1 MEKKPSQSL
10 LNVYS
15 QENLLAVLDRIS
27 DAFVALD
34 RNWCYTYMNK
44 KAGEIFGRD
53 PISMIGK
60 HIWTEFPEGIDQPF
74 YKAYYKAMETQQYIY
89 LEEYYPPFN
98 KWFENNI
105 YPSAEGL
112 TIYFRDITSR
122 KLEEQQI
129 RIDKARLLKA
139 QEIGQLGYWE
149 LEKNKDVIWGSEKA
163 CELFGFAPV
172 AAEIPISKIE
182 PLIKEIDKVR
192 SAGQKLIQEHM
203 KYDIEV
209 QICPENQDI
218 PRIISAK
225 AEIAE
230 GLFGNNKIMGI
241 IRDIT
246 EQKRIEM
253 LENLEKSVLQHYVQ
267 PDSSVE
273 ELITFLLNGLRDIHP
288 DMLCSV
294 LKVENGRL
302 YNWSSPHLPEAFNK
316 EVEGT
321 KIAIGY
327 GSCGSAAFLRKK
339 VEVSDIFHHP
349 YWDHYMEIIK
359 NFDLR
364 SSWSYP
370 IINSKDV
377 LLGTFAIYHKSIRE
391 LSKEE
396 ENSIDRV
403 RRILVYVM
411 ERKLA
416 ETEAKLYKEKLELVF
431 NSTNEIMFLIDIEK
445 DDVFRFST
453 INKRFLDA
461 TELSK
466 EDIEGKLVEEV
477 IPNPSYSLVLSKY
490 KEAIEKRTTVSWE
503 ETTNY
508 PAGEKKGIVTI
519 SPVFNEDNECV
530 NLIGNVHDITDR
542 KKDEEKI
549 KRANEK
555 LKINN
560 ELIIEKNKK
569 LKEIAWYQSHKVRAP
584 VARIMGL
591 INLIELNKKNGDS
604 NDDLLGYVLQSA
616 VELDEVT
623 RDLVEKIS
631 DSDAL

>member
-1 MEKKPSQSL
+1 MKKPHSQSL
-10 LNVYS
+10 LNIYS
-15 QENLLAVLDRIS
+15 QENLFAVLERIS

-34 RNWCYTYMNK
+34 KNWCYTYMNK
-44 KAGEIFGRD
+44 KAGEIFNRD
-53 PISMIGK
+53 PLSMIGK
-60 HIWTEFPEGIDQPF
+60 HIWTEFPEGVDQPF
-74 YKAYYKAMETQQYIY
+74 YKAYNKAMETQEYIHI
-89 LEEYYPPFN
+89 EEYYPPYN

-105 YPSAEGL
+105 YPSPEGL

-122 KLEEQQI
+122 KLEEQEI

-149 LEKNKDVIWGSEKA
+149 LEKNKDVIWGSEKT
-163 CELFGFAPV
+163 CELFGFPPE
-172 AAEIPISKIE
+172 AAEIPISRVE

-192 SAGQKLIQEHM
+192 NAGKKLIQEQM

-209 QICPENQDI
+209 QIFPENENT

-225 AEIAE
+225 AEITKD
-230 GLFGNNKIMGI
+230 LFDKAKIIGVV
-241 IRDIT
+241 RDVT
-246 EQKRIEM
+246 EQKRIEQ
-253 LENLEKSVLQHYVQ
+253 LDILEKEVLQHYVQ

-273 ELITFLLNGLRDIHP
+273 ELITFLLNGLKEIHP

-294 LKVENGRL
+294 LKAKNGRL

-321 KIAIGY
+321 KIALGK
-327 GSCGSAAFLRKK
+327 GSCGSAAFLREK
-339 VEVSDIFHHP
+339 VEVPDIFNHP
-349 YWDHYMEIIK
+349 YWDNYIEIIK
-359 NFDLR
+359 DFDLR

-377 LLGTFAIYHKSIRE
+377 LLGTFAIYHKIIRE
-391 LSKEE
+391 LSKQE
-396 ENSIDRV
+396 ENSIDRI

-416 ETEAKLYKEKLELVF
+416 ETEANLYKEKLELVF
-431 NSTNEIMFLIDIEK
+431 NSTNEVMFLIDVDK
-445 DDVFRFST
+445 DKSFRFST
-453 INKRFLDA
+453 VNKRFLDV
-461 TELSK
+461 TELSR
-466 EDIEGKLVEEV
+466 EDVEGKHIKDV
-477 IPNPSYSLVLSKY
+477 IPKPSYTLALSRY
-490 KEAIEKRTTVSWE
+490 KEAIEKRIPISWD

-508 PAGEKKGIVTI
+508 PSGQKKGIVTI
-519 SPVFNEDNECV
+519 SPVFNEDNVCI
-530 NLIGNVHDITDR
+530 NLIGNVHDITER
-542 KKDEEKI
+542 KKNEEKI
-549 KRANEK
+549 KRVNEK

-560 ELIIEKNKK
+560 ELIIEKNEK

-591 INLIELNKKNGDS
+591 INLIVITKKNGDS
-604 NDDLLGYVLQSA
+604 TDDLLEYVLQSA

-623 RDLVEKIS
+623 KDLVQKIV

>member
-1 MEKKPSQSL
+1 MKKKSSQPL

-15 QENLLAVLDRIS
+15 QENLLAVLERIS

-34 RNWCYTYMNK
+34 KNWCYTYMNK
-44 KAGEIFGRD
+44 KAGEIFNRD
-53 PISMIGK
+53 PLSMIGK
-60 HIWTEFPEGIDQPF
+60 NIWTEFPEGIDLPF
-74 YKAYYKAMETQQYIY
+74 YKAYYKAMETQQYIH
-89 LEEYYPPFN
+89 LDEYYPPFN

-105 YPSAEGL
+105 YPSEEGL

-172 AAEIPISKIE
+172 AAEIPINKIE

-192 SAGQKLIQEHM
+192 TAGKKLIKEHM

-209 QICPENQDI
+209 QIFPESEDT
-218 PRIISAK
+218 PRTISAK
-225 AEIAE
+225 AEIAKDLL
-230 GLFGNNKIMGI
+230 GKNKIIGI

-267 PDSSVE
+267 PNSSVE
-273 ELITFLLNGLRDIHP
+273 ELITFLLNGLKEIHP

-294 LKVENGRL
+294 LKAENGRL

-321 KIAIGY
+321 KIAVGY

-339 VEVSDIFHHP
+339 VEVPDIFHHP
-349 YWDHYMEIIK
+349 YWEHYMEIIK
-359 NFDLR
+359 DFDLL

-370 IINSKDV
+370 IINSKNV
-377 LLGTFAIYHKSIRE
+377 LLGTFAIYHKTIRK

-445 DDVFRFST
+445 DEVFRFST
-453 INKRFLDA
+453 INRKFLDV

-477 IPNPSYSLVLSKY
+477 IPSPSLSLVLSKY

-503 ETTNY
+503 ETTIY
-508 PAGEKKGIVTI
+508 PAGEKKGIVSI
-519 SPVFNEDNECV
+519 SPVFNEDNVCV
-530 NLIGNVHDITDR
+530 NLIGNVHDITER

-549 KRANEK
+549 KMANEK

-591 INLIELNKKNGDS
+591 INLIEINKNNGES
-604 NDDLLGYVLQSA
+604 SDDLLGYVLQSA

-623 RDLVEKIS
+623 KDLVEKIS
-631 DSDAL
+631 DSDSL